1 MKKEYLY
8 RVSGGVLILTFL
20 SLAFFEYKRILS
32 PLPDFVADEMYID
45 YSILLYLSCWIIYLL
60 LFLAGILTFFKSKK
74 ANLVLLL
81 FSLTVLLEVY
91 FNEAFYIVKSISGY
105 PKYVLLSIS
114 TISISYLVL
123 GLFKTKKL
131 NIIEVFL
138 VIVLAITIVYLP
150 NALITF
156 YF

>member
-1 MKKEYLY
+1 MKKDYLY
-8 RVSGGVLILTFL
+8 RISGGVLLLTFL
-20 SLAFFEYKRILS
+20 SLTFFEYRRILS
-32 PLPDFVADEMYID
+32 PLPGFVADERYID

-60 LFLAGILTFFKSKK
+60 LFLVGVLTFFKSKK
-74 ANLVLLL
+74 ANLFLLI

-105 PKYVLLSIS
+105 PKYVLLG
-114 TISISYLVL
+114 ISILSITYLIL

-131 NIIEVFL
+131 NITEVFL
-138 VIVLAITIVYLP
+138 STVLAITIVYFP

>member
-1 MKKEYLY
+1 MKKDYLY
-8 RVSGGVLILTFL
+8 RISGGVLLLTFL
-20 SLAFFEYKRILS
+20 SLTFFEYKRILS
-32 PLPDFVADEMYID
+32 PLPDFVADERYID
-45 YSILLYLSCWIIYLL
+45 YSILLYLSSWIIYLL

-74 ANLVLLL
+74 ANLFLLIL
-81 FSLTVLLEVY
+81 SLTVLLEVY

-105 PKYVLLSIS
+105 PKYVLLG
-114 TISISYLVL
+114 ISILSITYLIL

-131 NIIEVFL
+131 NITEVFL
-138 VIVLAITIVYLP
+138 STVLAITIVYLP